1 MRFTLFAVLMCASL
15 VAGCGQAPAPS
26 AMKSDPTAPDPSI
39 MVKEGI
45 DVGDIEHGVR
55 LEVTLPEDARPPQVQ
70 VEEMRD
76 LKKDLNMVIVTVNDP
91 AIATLPVQVKIFA
104 GADTS
109 TQPVVLRGRVMRD
122 NAAIASF
129 HTLLAP
135 AGDRVVVLEGQ
146 PFPDLTFPCDTLKAL
161 EPRPASYLI
170 HVEVDAFLMPAGTD
184 PTTIDA
190 TTATAVPTSTT
201 TLLSNPVRVN
211 LATAGNPA

>member
-1 MRFTLFAVLMCASL
+1 MRFTFLALLICSSFI
-15 VAGCGQAPAPS
+15 AGCGQAPAP
-26 AMKSDPTAPDPSI
+26 ATIKADPAAPDPSI

-45 DVGDIEHGVR
+45 DIGDVEHGVR

-76 LKKDLNMVIVTVNDP
+76 LKKDLNMVIVTLKDP
-91 AIATLPVQVKIFA
+91 ALAALPVQVKIFA

-129 HTLLAP
+129 HTILSP
-135 AGDRVVVLEGQ
+135 AADRVVLLDGQ
-146 PFPDLTFPCDTLKAL
+146 PFPDLTFNCDTLKAM

-170 HVEVDAFLMPAGTD
+170 HVEADAFLMPAGTD
-184 PTTIDA
+184 PATLDA
-190 TTATAVPTSTT
+190 ATATAVPTSTT

-211 LATAGNPA
+211 LATPGNPA